1 MNHELD
7 AHEYPTVL
15 AMQETLARRFPYFAG
30 VWQRQYDE
38 FGDAWLQALEVDMA
52 RFFGDD
58 RERLDQAVY
67 GYGCF
72 ALDAMRLQKEFD
84 KTGEYRNKS
93 YAEAASEVYQNE
105 EYMFGLY
112 LPGIL
117 ISHFLWRHHY
127 LQHIFFCER
136 FVPLIRAHGG
146 DRFFDVGV
154 GTGFYSKEM
163 LRVLPEARGTGVDLS
178 PFSMRHTVGMLESWG
193 FGARYSTEL
202 RDIIS
207 DPPGPPAPFLVN
219 IEVLEHLEDP
229 QSFLCALHGML
240 EPGGYGLISAAMR
253 APNADHIYLYNSVEE
268 VLEQI
273 QKAGFDVVR
282 YIDDPAYEARRPGDS
297 VPRNAAVIV
306 TRS

>member
-1 MNHELD
+1 MSDRLD
-7 AHEYPTVL
+7 ATGHPTVL
-15 AMQETLARRFPYFAG
+15 AMQKILARRFPYFAG
-30 VWQRQYDE
+30 IWERQYQE
-38 FGDAWLQALEVDMA
+38 FGDEWLGLLEANMA
-52 RFFGDD
+52 RLFRGDQ
-58 RERLDQAVY
+58 ERLERAVY

-93 YAEAASEVYQNE
+93 YAEAANEVYQNE

-127 LQHIFFCER
+127 LQHIFFREE
-136 FVPLIRAHGG
+136 FVPLIRGHGG

-163 LRVLPEARGTGVDLS
+163 LRVLPEAHGTGVDLS
-178 PFSMRHTVGMLESWG
+178 PFSIRHTVGMLESWG
-193 FGARYSTEL
+193 FDSRYSTEL
-202 RDIIS
+202 RDIIT
-207 DPPGPPAPFLVN
+207 DPPRPPAPFLVS

-229 QSFLCALHGML
+229 QSFLRALHGML

-273 QKAGFDVVR
+273 EKAGFGVVR
-282 YIDDPAYEARRPGDS
+282 YIDDPAYEPRRPGDS